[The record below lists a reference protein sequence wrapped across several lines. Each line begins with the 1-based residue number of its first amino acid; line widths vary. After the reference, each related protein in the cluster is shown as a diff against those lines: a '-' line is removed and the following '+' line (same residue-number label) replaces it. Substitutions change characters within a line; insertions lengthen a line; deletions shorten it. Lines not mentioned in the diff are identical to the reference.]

1 MSEDSDCDDDASIS
15 ISILVSRMV
24 KSEEESDWS
33 NHLRGKPSH
42 SAWQWGNTLI
52 VMFAGT
58 DLLIMFTHNKCDND
72 DHSQDDKHSN
82 GDGDDGGFGSRE
94 LGDAKFLH
102 GENITNQIAPPYKWK
117 MCT

>member
-1 MSEDSDCDDDASIS
+1 
-15 ISILVSRMV
+15 MV

-42 SAWQWGNTLI
+42 SAWQWANTLI

-58 DLLIMFTHNKCDND
+58 DLVIMFTIKMMIHTTSVMLTHNMCDDD

-94 LGDAKFLH
+94 LGDVKFLH